1 MVYPY
6 SFVRSQT
13 SVPEAS
19 DIIRRYYYRFVSSL
33 SRKEYRVF
41 IDLCPNNIYI
51 IKFYLKQDEKRKDK
65 YNVLSGLNEPRNL
78 VTTCLSILMNEF
90 LDKDETA
97 SFGFVASNL
106 PGEGKSNT
114 KRFRFY
120 RQMMANLIGDE
131 RFSHYIIQ
139 EDSIYLLVPNVLKD
153 GKKDVLAHFIELKE
167 HYGLIDYE

>member
-1 MVYPY
+1 
-6 SFVRSQT
+6 
-13 SVPEAS
+13 
-19 DIIRRYYYRFVSSL
+19 
-33 SRKEYRVF
+33 
-41 IDLCPNNIYI
+41 
-51 IKFYLKQDEKRKDK
+51 
-65 YNVLSGLNEPRNL
+65 
-78 VTTCLSILMNEF
+78 MNEF

-131 RFSHYIIQ
+131 RFSHYIIP